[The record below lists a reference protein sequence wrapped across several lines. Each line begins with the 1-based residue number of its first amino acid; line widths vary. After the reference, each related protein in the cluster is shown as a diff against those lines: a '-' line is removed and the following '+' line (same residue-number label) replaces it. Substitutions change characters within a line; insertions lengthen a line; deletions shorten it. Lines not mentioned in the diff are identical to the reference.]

1 MRIHNPTITGSLAL
15 SGSGLTIND
24 VGTLSGSATSTGSF
38 GKLITKNADIQD
50 SAGNTLIGYTPGDI
64 SQDESIGLKIG
75 DADGVNTNSRLEFD
89 LVDAEVTFNELKLK
103 IPDTIEHLGDTDTTI
118 TFANNEIQFKAGTT
132 VGSQDLFHLK
142 GSKISGSS
150 ISTGSFGNVTVG
162 TAGGGSA
169 KLQST
174 ANDQESINVLF
185 DASNNANNRIR
196 LNSSNLARTNDIEFY
211 SVGTFNHALGIVDSD
226 VGDAG
231 VMFLGGEITG
241 QYAGIYISG
250 SASAQRKVGIGETSP
265 DGLLHIKGSTPNII
279 FEDTSG
285 GSNSAILKFKKTS
298 ASEADDDALGEIDFR
313 GLNDADEEI
322 LYSYIVAN
330 STDVSD
336 GTEDGRLGFYVMNN
350 GARPK
355 LLELE
360 GTKISGSSTS
370 TGSFGALSMVM
381 VGQLVTT
388 IKFM

>member
-185 DASNNANNRIR
+185 DATNNANNRIW
-196 LNSSNLARTNDIEFY
+196 LNSSNLARFNDIEF
-211 SVGTFNHALGIVDSD
+211 
-226 VGDAG
+226 
-231 VMFLGGEITG
+231 
-241 QYAGIYISG
+241 
-250 SASAQRKVGIGETSP
+250 
-265 DGLLHIKGSTPNII
+265 
-279 FEDTSG
+279 
-285 GSNSAILKFKKTS
+285 
-298 ASEADDDALGEIDFR
+298 
-313 GLNDADEEI
+313 
-322 LYSYIVAN
+322 
-330 STDVSD
+330 
-336 GTEDGRLGFYVMNN
+336 
-350 GARPK
+350 
-355 LLELE
+355 
-360 GTKISGSSTS
+360 
-370 TGSFGALSMVM
+370 
-381 VGQLVTT
+381 
-388 IKFM
+388 